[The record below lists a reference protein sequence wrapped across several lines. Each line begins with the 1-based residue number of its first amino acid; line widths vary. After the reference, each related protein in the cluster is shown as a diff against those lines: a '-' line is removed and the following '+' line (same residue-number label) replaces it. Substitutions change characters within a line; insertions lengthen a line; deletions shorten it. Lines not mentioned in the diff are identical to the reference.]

1 VKRLDWYIARRYLA
15 SRRKGRFVSLITLIA
30 VGGVMVGVAALL
42 VVIAV
47 MTGLQRDLQAKILGM
62 NPHVYV
68 FEQDPGGGFRMGDWP
83 RVIEAARRA
92 PNVVAAEPFV
102 MTQVAVFLPGRDYAQ
117 PGTLFGIEPEWP
129 DGPPLTMI
137 QEQVRS
143 GALEFG
149 PTRTGYPPL
158 LMGRRLADRMSVF
171 PGDTVLIGSFENLR
185 TGPLGDI
192 VPAMRHFEV
201 TDRFSTGMY
210 EYDSNYMYVPIDATR
225 DLLDLGTGVSG
236 VGVTVVDAWDA
247 DDTARWLQQELQ
259 FPYYTNDWM
268 QLNASLFS
276 ALQLEKLAMAIILFL
291 IVVVAAFNII
301 STLIMVVADKTREI
315 GILKSMGT
323 TDRTILGIFM
333 AQGLTIGMV
342 GTLLGTG
349 LGLFLIW
356 LLDTYQFIELP
367 GDVYFLDTLPVALD
381 LRDMGLIILLSIL
394 VAFAATIYPSWRAS
408 RLQPVEAIRHE

>member
-1 VKRLDWYIARRYLA
+1 MRRLDWFIARRYLA

-30 VGGVMVGVAALL
+30 VGGVLVGVAALL

-68 FEQDPGGGFRMGDWP
+68 FEQDPGGGFRMADWP
-83 RVIEAARRA
+83 RVIEATGRA
-92 PNVVAAEPFV
+92 PGVVSAEPFV
-102 MTQVAVFLPGRDYAQ
+102 MTQVAVFLPGRDYVQ

-129 DGPPLTMI
+129 DGPPLTVI

-143 GALEFG
+143 GELSFG

-158 LMGRRLADRMSVF
+158 LMGRRLAEKMSIF
-171 PGDTVLIGSFENLR
+171 PGDTVMVASFENIR
-185 TGPLGDI
+185 TGPLGDL
-192 VPAMRHFEV
+192 VPAIRSFEV

-210 EYDSNYMYVPIDATR
+210 EYDSNYMYVPIEATQ
-225 DLLDLGTGVSG
+225 DLLDLGAGVSG
-236 VGVTVVDAWDA
+236 VGVTVRDAWTA
-247 DDTARWLQQELQ
+247 DQTARWLQGELQ

-276 ALQLEKLAMAIILFL
+276 ALQLEKLAMAVILFL

-315 GILKSMGT
+315 GILKSMGAR
-323 TDRTILGIFM
+323 DGTILGIFM
-333 AQGLTIGMV
+333 LQGLTIGLV
-342 GTLLGTG
+342 GTVLGTG

-356 LLDTYQFIELP
+356 LLDTYQFIQIP
-367 GDVYFLDTLPVALD
+367 GDVYFLDTLPVALNPLD
-381 LRDMGLIILLSIL
+381 LALIVALSVV
-394 VAFAATIYPSWRAS
+394 VAFLATIYPAWQAS
-408 RLQPVEAIRHE
+408 RLLPVEAIRHE

>member
-30 VGGVMVGVAALL
+30 VGGVLVGVAALL

-68 FEQDPGGGFRMGDWP
+68 FEQDPGGGFRMADWP
-83 RVIEAARRA
+83 RVIEAARA
-92 PNVVAAEPFV
+92 EPGVVSAEPFV
-102 MTQVAVFLPGRDYAQ
+102 MTQVGVFIPGRNYAQ
-117 PGTLFGIEPEWP
+117 PATLFGIEPDWP
-129 DGPPLTMI
+129 DGPPLTVI

-143 GALEFG
+143 GELKFG
-149 PTRTGYPPL
+149 PTQTGYPPL
-158 LMGRRLADRMSVF
+158 VIGRRLAEKMSIF
-171 PGDTVLIGSFENLR
+171 PGDTVTVASFENIY
-185 TGPLGDI
+185 TGPLGDL
-192 VPAMRHFEV
+192 VPAMRNFEV

-210 EYDSNYMYVPIDATR
+210 EYDSNYMYVPIEAAQDI
-225 DLLDLGTGVSG
+225 LDLGTGVSG
-236 VGVTVVDAWDA
+236 VGVTVRDPWDA
-247 DDTARWLQQELQ
+247 DATALSLQRELQ

-276 ALQLEKLAMAIILFL
+276 ALKLEKLAMAIILFL

-333 AQGLTIGMV
+333 MQGVTIGLV
-342 GTLLGTG
+342 GTVLGTG

-381 LRDMGLIILLSIL
+381 LRDVALIIGLSIL
-394 VAFAATIYPSWRAS
+394 VAFAATIYPAWKAS
-408 RLQPVEAIRHE
+408 RLLPVEAIRHE

>member
-30 VGGVMVGVAALL
+30 VGGVMVGVAALI

-68 FEQDPGGGFRMGDWP
+68 FEQDPGGGFRMADWP
-83 RVIEAARRA
+83 RVIDAARQA
-92 PNVVAAEPFV
+92 PGVVSAEPFV
-102 MTQVAVFLPGRDYAQ
+102 MTQVAVFLPGRDYVQ
-117 PGTLFGIEPEWP
+117 PGTLFGIEADWPE
-129 DGPPLTMI
+129 GPPLTVI

-143 GALEFG
+143 GELAFG

-158 LMGRRLADRMSVF
+158 VMGRRLAEKMSIF
-171 PGDTVLIGSFENLR
+171 PGDTVLVASFENIR
-185 TGPLGDI
+185 TGPLGDL
-192 VPAMRHFEV
+192 VPAMRTFEV
-201 TDRFSTGMY
+201 TDRFSTGMF
-210 EYDSNYMYVPIDATR
+210 EYDSNYMYVPLEATQ
-225 DLLDLGTGVSG
+225 DLLDLGSGVSG
-236 VGVTVVDAWDA
+236 VGVTVRDAWASDR
-247 DDTARWLQQELQ
+247 TARWLQAELQ

-276 ALQLEKLAMAIILFL
+276 ALKLEKLAMAIILFL

-323 TDRTILGIFM
+323 TDRTVLGVFM
-333 AQGLTIGMV
+333 LQGLTIGLV
-342 GTLLGTG
+342 GTTLGTG

-356 LLDTYQFIELP
+356 LLDTYQFIEIP

-381 LRDMGLIILLSIL
+381 PVDLGVIIVLSIL
-394 VAFAATIYPSWRAS
+394 VAFAATIYPAWQAS
-408 RLQPVEAIRHE
+408 RLMPVDAIRHE